1 MIKVCNS
8 SFTYTFSQNSVS
20 KWHVS
25 VLNAKLMSINWAKLV
40 FLHICKVCRSWC
52 CKQGQ
57 NAENWVLFSLVNVTD
72 PGLNSTF
79 FSTTSVFRVPAV
91 DKIFNKASEEASLFS
106 VIIDPL
112 SLSEVFFLNFPV
124 LSSAFSST
132 LNILLYKTF
141 YLCDLGVGNVWGSST
156 VKVNESRLVEPCSC
170 HAVAGWLNAV
180 NESIYNCLR
189 SVQ

>member
-1 MIKVCNS
+1 MLQARAKCRELSVVFS
-8 SFTYTFSQNSVS
+8 S
-20 KWHVS
+20 K
-25 VLNAKLMSINWAKLV
+25 
-40 FLHICKVCRSWC
+40 CDRSRPEF
-52 CKQGQ
+52 
-57 NAENWVLFSLVNVTD
+57 N
-72 PGLNSTF
+72 F

-170 HAVAGWLNAV
+170 HAVAG
-180 NESIYNCLR
+180 
-189 SVQ
+189 

>member
-1 MIKVCNS
+1 MLQARAKCRELSVVFS
-8 SFTYTFSQNSVS
+8 S
-20 KWHVS
+20 K
-25 VLNAKLMSINWAKLV
+25 
-40 FLHICKVCRSWC
+40 CDRSRPEF
-52 CKQGQ
+52 
-57 NAENWVLFSLVNVTD
+57 N
-72 PGLNSTF
+72 F

-112 SLSEVFFLNFPV
+112 SLMKFFFILLFFFPV

-170 HAVAGWLNAV
+170 HAVDG
-180 NESIYNCLR
+180 
-189 SVQ
+189 